1 MSNSEQDG
9 TVGSPAHGVTRPHV
23 LLSVAVS
30 VDGYI
35 DDASGDRLRLSDAA
49 DFDRVDQVRA
59 DSDAILIG
67 AETLRRDN
75 PRLLVDSAER
85 RAARIAA
92 GKPEFPL
99 KITVTAGGELDPE
112 LRFWHHGGDKL
123 VYTTEAG
130 AKRLADSL
138 SGLAEVVS
146 LGTELDFG
154 VLLDELG
161 RRGIARL
168 MVEGGTRI
176 HTTFLAADLADE
188 LHLAVA
194 PLLVGDPAAPR
205 FLDAASFPGTPHR
218 RMRLADVSQVGDIA
232 VLRYLPKSAG
242 RTDQDFMRRAIE
254 LARLCPPSET
264 AFSVG
269 AVIVADG
276 VEIATGYSRET
287 DAKVHAE
294 ESALNK
300 LDADDPRLARA
311 TIYTT
316 LEPCSQRGTA
326 SRLPC
331 TDRILRAGIP
341 RVVLA
346 WREPATFVTNC
357 VGVEKLREH
366 GVEVVEL
373 TELAEAAMAMNRHLE
388 LS

>member
-1 MSNSEQDG
+1 M
-9 TVGSPAHGVTRPHV
+9 TRPYV

-35 DDASGDRLRLSDAA
+35 DDASPERLRLSDPA

-85 RAARIAA
+85 RTARVEA
-92 GKPEFPL
+92 GKPAYPL
-99 KITVTAGGELDPE
+99 KITVTASGDLDPD

-130 AKRLADSL
+130 AARLADRL
-138 SGLAEVVS
+138 FGLAEIVS
-146 LGTELDFG
+146 LGAELDFG
-154 VLLDELG
+154 ALLDDLG
-161 RRGIARL
+161 RRGIGRL

-205 FLDAASFPGTPHR
+205 FLDAASYPGAPHR
-218 RMRLADVSQVGDIA
+218 RMRLVDIALFGDVA
-232 VLRYLPKSAG
+232 VLRYRPKSEPMAE
-242 RTDQDFMRRAIE
+242 RDTRYMRRAIE
-254 LARLCPPSET
+254 LAWRCPPSET

-269 AVIVADG
+269 AVIVADD

-294 ESALNK
+294 ESALDK

-316 LEPCSQRGTA
+316 LEPCSQRATA
-326 SRLPC
+326 TRPPC

-357 VGVEKLREH
+357 VGVEKLREQ
-366 GVEVVEL
+366 GVEVIEL
-373 TELAEAAMAMNRHLE
+373 TELAAEAMSMNGHLE

>member
-1 MSNSEQDG
+1 M
-9 TVGSPAHGVTRPHV
+9 TRPHV

-35 DDASGDRLRLSDAA
+35 DDASPDRLRLSGPA

-59 DSDAILIG
+59 ESDAILIG
-67 AETLRRDN
+67 AHTLRRDN
-75 PRLLVDSAER
+75 PRLLVDSAAR
-85 RAARIAA
+85 RAARVAA
-92 GKPEFPL
+92 GKPEYPV
-99 KITVTAGGELDPE
+99 KITVTASGDLDPG
-112 LRFWHHGGDKL
+112 LRFWRHGGDKL
-123 VYTTEAG
+123 VYTTDAG
-130 AKRLADSL
+130 AARIGERL
-138 SGLAEVVS
+138 SGLAEVRS
-146 LGTELDFG
+146 LGAELDFG
-154 VLLDELG
+154 ALLDDLG

-176 HTTFLAADLADE
+176 HTAFLAADLADE
-188 LHLAVA
+188 LHLAIA
-194 PLLVGDPAAPR
+194 PLLVGDPEAPR
-205 FLDAASFPGTPHR
+205 FLDPAAFPGAPHR
-218 RMRLADVSQVGDIA
+218 RMRLVEVDQVGDVA
-232 VLRYLPKSAG
+232 VLRYRPKPSPLPAE
-242 RTDQDFMRRAIE
+242 QDDRFLRRAIE
-254 LARLCPPSET
+254 LARQCPPSTT

-287 DAKVHAE
+287 DDKVHAE

-300 LDADDPRLARA
+300 LDPDDPRLAAA

-326 SRLPC
+326 TRLPC

-346 WREPATFVTNC
+346 WREPPTFVSNC
-357 VGVEKLREH
+357 VGVEKLRTH

-373 TELAEAAMAMNRHLE
+373 SELAQEAMSMNRHLD
-388 LS
+388 LN